1 MRVKVVAI
9 AKDEAAYIPEWF
21 FHYLYFGF
29 DHVEVWLNGITD
41 NSVELCR
48 LLQGAYP
55 SRFSFR
61 DAEDLLLWCGENKLN
76 FQTAVYNQ
84 AFQEAGEEGFSH
96 VLFVDVDEFWV
107 PRDFRTPISEYL
119 DRLEMKDAGVV
130 SFNWCIDSPDRQR
143 HPFSAPFQPK
153 MAVHNN
159 RHVKSLVKISDGV
172 EKINIHTARLRQDD
186 HWFSEGSRLLLE
198 DDDQH
203 GRSLLS
209 KSQFAPLQ
217 KVLAP
222 AFILHR
228 IYRSQTEY
236 LSSLDKGRRHAGN
249 DAHPFKINRLGY
261 RADPKSTAALNFEI
275 DGSLLDGYEA
285 QRERFLSADLS
296 EEHAQAQ
303 RFVLQRYER
312 VIKKLEGKRYYN
324 FIRYNGLFHSV
335 DDPAIRSLE
344 KALNWTG
351 DWKTRNYVCVDL
363 VARENERVVVS
374 GWGYNIRN
382 QATASAGKIEFD
394 NEEFDVSLTSV
405 PRDDVRERVHGAP
418 RSCGFR
424 LVSPPCDKMEVKRLW
439 LVFNG
444 KRYLVPS
451 VFFNDDSVKTEM

>member
-41 NSVELCR
+41 NSVEVCR

-61 DAEDLLLWCGENKLN
+61 DAEDFLLWCGENHRN

-84 AFQEAGEEGFSH
+84 AFQEAGEQGFSH

-107 PRDFRTPISEYL
+107 PRDFRTPISDYL
-119 DRLEMKDAGVV
+119 DRFEVKDAGVV
-130 SFNWCIDSPDRQR
+130 SFNWCIDSPDKQR
-143 HPFSAPFQPK
+143 HPFSAPFHSE

-172 EKINIHTARLRQDD
+172 ERINIHTARLREDD
-186 HWFSEGSRLLLE
+186 YWFSEGSRLSLE

-203 GRSLLS
+203 ERSLLS
-209 KSQFAPLQ
+209 KSQFTSFQ
-217 KVLAP
+217 KSLAP

-249 DAHPFKINRLGY
+249 DPHPFKINRLGY
-261 RADPKSTAALNFEI
+261 RADPKSSAALSFEI
-275 DGSLLDGYEA
+275 EGSLLDYYGA
-285 QRERFLSADLS
+285 HRERLLSEVLS
-296 EEHAQAQ
+296 EEYAQAQ
-303 RFVLQRYER
+303 RFVLQRYRR
-312 VIKKLEGKRYYN
+312 VIKKLEIKRYYN

-344 KALNWTG
+344 KAMNWTG
-351 DWKTRNYVCVDL
+351 DWKTRNYVCVDR
-363 VARENERVVVS
+363 VARENGRVVVS

-382 QATASAGKIEFD
+382 RATASAAKIECGS
-394 NEEFDVSLTSV
+394 EELDVSLTPV
-405 PRDDVRERVHGAP
+405 PRDDVEERVNGAP

-424 LVSPPCDKMEVKRLW
+424 LVSPPCDGTEVKKLW

-451 VFFNDDSVKTEM
+451 VFFNDASVETEI